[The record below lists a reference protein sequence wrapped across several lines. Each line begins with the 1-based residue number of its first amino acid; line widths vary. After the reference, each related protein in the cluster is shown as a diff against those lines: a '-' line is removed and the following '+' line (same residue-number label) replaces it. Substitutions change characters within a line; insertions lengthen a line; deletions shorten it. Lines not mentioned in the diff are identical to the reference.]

1 MWIRKK
7 QSIDEVKNALN
18 VWKSN
23 DPSAK
28 IIVEVPGNCIMVN
41 LSDVDIYIG
50 ALDEK
55 LNDHCYIVPGLGDA
69 GDRIFGTK

>member
-7 QSIDEVKNALN
+7 QPIDEVKNALN
-18 VWKSN
+18 VWKNN

-50 ALDEK
+50 VDGSLVLDGE
-55 LNDHCYIVPGLGDA
+55 
-69 GDRIFGTK
+69 